1 MSRAAKYQKVTE
13 WIYNR
18 IVSGEL
24 SGGDRLESENEISE
38 LFQISRQTVRHAFAI
53 LEKEGSIIRVQ
64 GSGTYV
70 KEQEGSREYPPLSC
84 TVTIITT
91 YADDYIFP
99 RILQAM
105 VRTLG
110 RGGYSSRIMF
120 TNNQVETERSL
131 LEGLLQSGSRD
142 PLIVEPVMSA
152 LPNPNLSCYRRL
164 QKAGIPILFFHSYYP
179 ELDIPHVGMDDEQ
192 VGRAATEYLIAQGHT
207 RIGGIF
213 KADDGQGRRRYAG
226 YLQAMRKAGLKVEGK
241 RICWIDTQEMRESL
255 TFSQRIL
262 ERMKDC
268 SACVCYNDE
277 LAHLL
282 TTRAQAA
289 GIRIPQDLSLVSVD
303 NSELARL
310 NAVPLTS
317 VAHPH
322 DVLGVKAA
330 ENMLGLI
337 TDPGGDATFEFE
349 GEIESRR
356 SVVPYNTTQKEKES
370 KT

>member
-18 IVSGEL
+18 IASGEL

-70 KEQEGSREYPPLSC
+70 KEQEGSREYPPLSR

-241 RICWIDTQEMRESL
+241 RHRRC
-255 TFSQRIL
+255 
-262 ERMKDC
+262 
-268 SACVCYNDE
+268 A
-277 LAHLL
+277 
-282 TTRAQAA
+282 
-289 GIRIPQDLSLVSVD
+289 
-303 NSELARL
+303 
-310 NAVPLTS
+310 
-317 VAHPH
+317 
-322 DVLGVKAA
+322 
-330 ENMLGLI
+330 
-337 TDPGGDATFEFE
+337 
-349 GEIESRR
+349 SR
-356 SVVPYNTTQKEKES
+356 
-370 KT
+370 

>member
-18 IVSGEL
+18 IASGEL

-70 KEQEGSREYPPLSC
+70 KEQEGSREYPPLSR

-213 KADDGQGRRRYAG
+213 KADDGQGRRRFRGMAEA
-226 YLQAMRKAGLKVEGK
+226 LHQAGLMLDES
-241 RICWIDTQEMRESL
+241 RICWIDTQDIRTPAQFGDRVL
-255 TFSQRIL
+255 KRL
-262 ERMKDC
+262 ENC
-268 SACVCYNDE
+268 TACVCYNDE
-277 LAHLL
+277 VAHLL
-282 TTRAQAA
+282 TETCLER
-289 GIRIPQDLSLVSVD
+289 GIRIPEDLSVTSID
-303 NSELARL
+303 NSDLAKL

-317 VAHPH
+317 VVHPMER
-322 DVLGVKAA
+322 LGRKAA
-330 ENMLGLI
+330 ENMLKLI
-337 TDPGGDATFEFE
+337 QDREYDASCFFPC
-349 GEIESRR
+349 GIEERA
-356 SVVPYNTTQKEKES
+356 SVRKINR
-370 KT
+370 

>member
-18 IVSGEL
+18 IASGEL

-53 LEKEGSIIRVQ
+53 LEKEGVIIRVQ

-70 KEQEGSREYPPLSC
+70 KEQESSREYPPLSR

-110 RGGYSSRIMF
+110 KGGYSSRIMF

-152 LPNPNLSCYRRL
+152 LPNPNISCYTRL
-164 QKAGIPILFFHSYYP
+164 EKTGIPILFFHSFYP
-179 ELDIPHVGMDDEQ
+179 ELDMPHISMNDEQ
-192 VGRAATEYLIAQGHT
+192 AGRIATEYLIAHGHKK
-207 RIGGIF
+207 IAGIF
-213 KADDGQGRRRYAG
+213 KSDDGQGQRRYMG
-226 YLQAMRKAGLKVEGK
+226 FVKALLHADLPIPE
-241 RICWIDTQEMRESL
+241 RNICWVDTQDMKKFE
-255 TFSQRIL
+255 RIYQKL
-262 ERMKDC
+262 SERLSGC
-268 SACVCYNDE
+268 TACVCYNDE
-277 LAHLL
+277 VAHELTEYVLAK
-282 TTRAQAA
+282 
-289 GIRIPQDLSLVSVD
+289 GIQVPEQMSIISID

-317 VAHPH
+317 VKNPMEA
-322 DVLGVKAA
+322 LGAKAVESLMKLIEQPESEVSYEFPVELEERCSVA
-330 ENMLGLI
+330 EPADNL
-337 TDPGGDATFEFE
+337 
-349 GEIESRR
+349 
-356 SVVPYNTTQKEKES
+356 
-370 KT
+370 